1 MFVTVKETW
10 NYDHGNDRRLLIH
23 QKLNKMEADKK
34 FIRFG
39 DQRSVY
45 DFDGSPTKTF
55 NSLES
60 ANEYIDFFHD
70 WQAPVSMIIKLFDN
84 EQDYIEYLTS
94 VTDLNHVT
102 SGGPQPTY

>member
-1 MFVTVKETW
+1 MFVTVTEKW
-10 NYDHGNDRRLLIH
+10 DYDHGNDRRLLIH
-23 QKLNKMEADKK
+23 QKLNEMQAVGK

-55 NSLES
+55 NSLDS

-70 WQAPVSMIIKLFDN
+70 WQAPVNMIIKLFDN

-94 VTDLNHVT
+94 VTDSNYVT
-102 SGGPQPTY
+102 LGGPQPKY

>member
-1 MFVTVKETW
+1 MFVTVTEKW
-10 NYDHGNDRRLLIH
+10 DYDHGNDRRLLIH
-23 QKLNKMEADKK
+23 QKLNEMQAVGK
-34 FIRFG
+34 FIRFD

-55 NSLES
+55 NSLDS

-70 WQAPVSMIIKLFDN
+70 WQAPVNMIIKLFDN

-94 VTDLNHVT
+94 VTDSNYVT
-102 SGGPQPTY
+102 LGGPQPKY